1 MNELDLLDELMKMYN
16 KNVQKV
22 KVRAIG
28 RSGNKSK
35 KEKKSTIKNA
45 GKQESE
51 LSKDSISKT
60 TTGLQSTVK
69 GQFSKKI
76 TTILDQ
82 QKQTLDGF

>member
-1 MNELDLLDELMKMYN
+1 MNNLDFLDELMKTYN

-28 RSGNKSK
+28 RSRNHSK
-35 KEKKSTIKNA
+35 KEKKSTIKKA
-45 GKQESE
+45 GKQESK
-51 LSKDSISKT
+51 LAKDSISKT

-82 QKQTLDGF
+82 QKKTLEDF

>member
-1 MNELDLLDELMKMYN
+1 MDFLDELMKTYN

-22 KVRAIG
+22 KVGAIG
-28 RSGNKSK
+28 RSGNQSK
-35 KEKKSTIKNA
+35 KEKKSTIKKA
-45 GKQESE
+45 RKQESK
-51 LSKDSISKT
+51 LAKDSISKT

-82 QKQTLDGF
+82 QKKTLEDF

>member
-1 MNELDLLDELMKMYN
+1 MNELDLLDELMKTYN

-28 RSGNKSK
+28 RSGNQSRKSK
-35 KEKKSTIKNA
+35 KTTIKNA
-45 GKQESE
+45 GKQESK
-51 LSKDSISKT
+51 LAKDSISKT

-82 QKQTLDGF
+82 QKTTLDGF